1 MAKKIFIGFVAL
13 VLVAFVL
20 LFQFGGRAA
29 EELTKKLLAEQ
40 TALQGTL
47 KAEEIQAN
55 WSGDVIFKNVVWVER
70 GRARRRVSARKG
82 GAAP

>member
-40 TALQGTL
+40 TALQGTGRVML
-47 KAEEIQAN
+47 FSKMS
-55 WSGDVIFKNVVWVER
+55 SG
-70 GRARRRVSARKG
+70 
-82 GAAP
+82 

>member
-29 EELTKKLLAEQ
+29 EELTKSFWQSRLRCMGL
-40 TALQGTL
+40 
-47 KAEEIQAN
+47 
-55 WSGDVIFKNVVWVER
+55 
-70 GRARRRVSARKG
+70 
-82 GAAP
+82 

>member
-40 TALQGTL
+40 TALHGTL

-55 WSGDVIFKNVVWVER
+55 WSGDVIFKNVVWV
-70 GRARRRVSARKG
+70 GPVSYTHLTL
-82 GAAP
+82 PTT

>member
-40 TALQGTL
+40 TALYQPGY
-47 KAEEIQAN
+47 
-55 WSGDVIFKNVVWVER
+55 
-70 GRARRRVSARKG
+70 
-82 GAAP
+82 GAADREGIQKAGDSAGCPDHRLFPLAKTGRVEV

>member
-29 EELTKKLLAEQ
+29 EELTKKLLAGR
-40 TALQGTL
+40 LRC
-47 KAEEIQAN
+47 
-55 WSGDVIFKNVVWVER
+55 R
-70 GRARRRVSARKG
+70 GL
-82 GAAP
+82 

>member
-29 EELTKKLLAEQ
+29 EELTKKLLTGADC
-40 TALQGTL
+40 AAGDF
-47 KAEEIQAN
+47 KSRRD
-55 WSGDVIFKNVVWVER
+55 SG
-70 GRARRRVSARKG
+70 
-82 GAAP
+82 

>member
-47 KAEEIQAN
+47 KADEVQA
-55 WSGDVIFKNVVWVER
+55 SGWGEVCF
-70 GRARRRVSARKG
+70 
-82 GAAP
+82 

>member
-40 TALQGTL
+40 TA
-47 KAEEIQAN
+47 
-55 WSGDVIFKNVVWVER
+55 
-70 GRARRRVSARKG
+70 SARSFL
-82 GAAP
+82 AACGS